1 RERGKRVDR
10 LPFRDRYR
18 QGRGRHRRARP
29 GPTVPLREPQRQYP
43 RHDGVGERRRL
54 RRDLLRAA
62 ESARRQGRR
71 RGGDLGQREL
81 PERTRGGEDRP
92 RHGNDDDRSHRYGGR
107 EAEGPG
113 RRGDGRPVEQH
124 AAHRGHPPDRA
135 AHSHRV
141 PPRRARRARPMI
153 VHVRDY
159 MILEVEHLRS
169 TTTIREAIGK
179 LTKSRHH
186 GLPVTDES
194 GKLVGFVSAKEL
206 LRHSGEGETP
216 IAKIIRPGTYTA
228 YPETGLDDAAR
239 IMFRFGLRDL
249 PIIDERGRLC
259 GILSNLDVV
268 RSHFERASP
277 MKADTLKRLLS
288 ERYALPFSFRRGLVP
303 ISRLTPIQWKV
314 FEDELEGRRYELE
327 RGFAE
332 PVLVVQKGEEW
343 ILVDGHHRALAAREM
358 GLTQLQAF
366 ILTCDRPE
374 EFATKETGFE
384 RIAKEHHLT
393 TVEDIEIDRASHH
406 PLIEVTTQLI
416 RRFEGGS
423 SSDTSTTAH

>member
-1 RERGKRVDR
+1 
-10 LPFRDRYR
+10 
-18 QGRGRHRRARP
+18 
-29 GPTVPLREPQRQYP
+29 
-43 RHDGVGERRRL
+43 
-54 RRDLLRAA
+54 
-62 ESARRQGRR
+62 
-71 RGGDLGQREL
+71 
-81 PERTRGGEDRP
+81 
-92 RHGNDDDRSHRYGGR
+92 
-107 EAEGPG
+107 
-113 RRGDGRPVEQH
+113 
-124 AAHRGHPPDRA
+124 
-135 AHSHRV
+135 
-141 PPRRARRARPMI
+141 MI
-153 VHVRDY
+153 VRVRDY

-186 GLPVTDES
+186 GLPVTDD
-194 GKLVGFVSAKEL
+194 GGRLVGFVSAKEL
-206 LRHSGEGETP
+206 LRHSDEGSTT
-216 IAKIIRPGTYTA
+216 ISKIIRPGTYTA

-249 PIIDERGRLC
+249 PIIDEAGRLC

-288 ERYALPFSFRRGLVP
+288 ERYALPFSSRRGLVP
-303 ISRLTPIQWKV
+303 IARLTPTQWKV

-332 PVLVVQKGEEW
+332 PVLVVQKGDAW

-366 ILTCDRPE
+366 ILTCDQPE
-374 EFATKETGFE
+374 EFAAKETGFE
-384 RIAKEHHLT
+384 RIAREHHLV
-393 TVEDIEIDRASHH
+393 TVDDIEIDRSSHH

-423 SSDTSTTAH
+423 SSDASSAP

>member
-1 RERGKRVDR
+1 
-10 LPFRDRYR
+10 
-18 QGRGRHRRARP
+18 
-29 GPTVPLREPQRQYP
+29 
-43 RHDGVGERRRL
+43 
-54 RRDLLRAA
+54 
-62 ESARRQGRR
+62 
-71 RGGDLGQREL
+71 
-81 PERTRGGEDRP
+81 
-92 RHGNDDDRSHRYGGR
+92 
-107 EAEGPG
+107 
-113 RRGDGRPVEQH
+113 
-124 AAHRGHPPDRA
+124 
-135 AHSHRV
+135 
-141 PPRRARRARPMI
+141 MI
-153 VHVRDY
+153 VRVRDY

-186 GLPVTDES
+186 GLPVTDHS
-194 GKLVGFVSAKEL
+194 GKLDGFVSAKEL
-206 LRHSGEGETP
+206 LRHSAEGDTP

-228 YPETGLDDAAR
+228 YPDTGLDDAAR

-288 ERYALPFSFRRGLVP
+288 ERYGLPFSFRRGLVP
-303 ISRLTPIQWKV
+303 ISRLTPTQWKV

-423 SSDTSTTAH
+423 SSDTSSTAH

>member
-1 RERGKRVDR
+1 
-10 LPFRDRYR
+10 
-18 QGRGRHRRARP
+18 
-29 GPTVPLREPQRQYP
+29 
-43 RHDGVGERRRL
+43 
-54 RRDLLRAA
+54 
-62 ESARRQGRR
+62 
-71 RGGDLGQREL
+71 
-81 PERTRGGEDRP
+81 
-92 RHGNDDDRSHRYGGR
+92 
-107 EAEGPG
+107 
-113 RRGDGRPVEQH
+113 
-124 AAHRGHPPDRA
+124 
-135 AHSHRV
+135 
-141 PPRRARRARPMI
+141 MI
-153 VHVRDY
+153 VRVRDY

-169 TTTIREAIGK
+169 TTSIRDAIGK
-179 LTKSRHH
+179 VTKSRHH

-194 GKLVGFVSAKEL
+194 GVLVGFVSAKEL
-206 LRHSGEGETP
+206 LRHVTESDTP

-249 PIIDERGRLC
+249 PIIDEQGKLC

-277 MKADTLKRLLS
+277 MKADTLKRLLAD
-288 ERYALPFSFRRGLVP
+288 RYGLPFSSRRGLVP
-303 ISRLTPIQWKV
+303 ISKLTPTQWKV

-332 PVLVVQKGEEW
+332 PVLVVQKGDKW

-366 ILTCDRPE
+366 VLTCDRPE

-384 RIAKEHHLT
+384 RLANEHHLT
-393 TVEDIEIDRASHH
+393 TVDDIEIDRSSHH
-406 PLIEVTTQLI
+406 PLIGVTTQLL

-423 SSDTSTTAH
+423 SPESSSTLP